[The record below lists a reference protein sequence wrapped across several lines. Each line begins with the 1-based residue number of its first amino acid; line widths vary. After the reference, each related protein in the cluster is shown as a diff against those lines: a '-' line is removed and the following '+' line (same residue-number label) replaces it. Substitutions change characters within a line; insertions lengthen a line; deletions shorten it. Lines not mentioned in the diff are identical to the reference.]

1 MKKILSLSMAL
12 MLMLT
17 AVTGCSSSKAPAEKT
32 PEELTELFA
41 SAITDCGSEMVQYNP
56 VMSAVSEE
64 DDSAFVL
71 EMMGLNAD
79 DMTAFGL
86 SVSMMNVKA
95 YGIAAIRPAEG
106 KEEDI
111 TSALQAYVEQ
121 QQRSFE
127 HYLEDQYEIAK
138 AARLETLEDGTVL
151 MVIDENADAVFE
163 AIKTSI
169 LA

>member
-1 MKKILSLSMAL
+1 MKKIFSLSLAL

-17 AVTGCSSSKAPAEKT
+17 AVTGCSADKKPAEKT
-32 PEELTELFA
+32 PEELTELYA
-41 SAITDCGSEMVQYNP
+41 TAINDNGGEMVQYNP
-56 VMSAVSEE
+56 VLSAVSEE

-106 KEEDI
+106 KEQTVYD
-111 TSALQAYVEQ
+111 ALQAYVERQ
-121 QQRSFE
+121 QSSFQ

-138 AARLETLEDGTVL
+138 AAKLETLEDGTVL
-151 MVIDENADAVFE
+151 MVITENSDEVFS
-163 AIKTSI
+163 AIQSAI

>member
-1 MKKILSLSMAL
+1 MKKVLSLSLALLL
-12 MLMLT
+12 MLG
-17 AVTGCSSSKAPAEKT
+17 AVTGCSSSKTPAEKT
-32 PEELTELFA
+32 PEELTELYA
-41 SAITDCGSEMVQYNP
+41 SAINDNGGEMVQYNP
-56 VMSAVSEE
+56 VLSAVSEE

-95 YGIAAIRPAEG
+95 YGIAAVRPAEG
-106 KEEDI
+106 KEQTIYD
-111 TSALQAYVEQ
+111 ALQAYVERQ
-121 QQRSFE
+121 QSSFQ

-138 AARLETLEDGTVL
+138 AAKLETLEDGTVL
-151 MVIDENADAVFE
+151 MVITENADQVFE
-163 AIKTSI
+163 AIKSAI